1 MNPMNPSEPTAAA
14 PGWYTDPDLS
24 GRLRW
29 WDGEHWT
36 ENTSLPEPQQQ
47 PRYQQQ
53 WQQPPWNGPPP
64 VQIINNVVVG
74 AGGAAT
80 PKSVG
85 VAFLLTF
92 LFGPLGMFYATVSGA
107 WIMLAVSV
115 VGALLTVG
123 VSLVITWPLCIV
135 WACVAASNSNSGGPA
150 IYNGR

>member
-29 WDGEHWT
+29 WDGERWT

-47 PRYQQQ
+47 QCYQQQ

-74 AGGAAT
+74 AGGAA

-92 LFGPLGMFYATVSGA
+92 LFGPLGMFYATVPGA

-123 VSLVITWPLCIV
+123 VSLVITWPICIV